1 MQKEVNFDHVS
12 MLIGV
17 VVSNL
22 IGVLIGAINEKVIV
36 VDYWIVYHFID
47 YLHEVRVTMND

>member
-36 VDYWIVYHFID
+36 VDY
-47 YLHEVRVTMND
+47 